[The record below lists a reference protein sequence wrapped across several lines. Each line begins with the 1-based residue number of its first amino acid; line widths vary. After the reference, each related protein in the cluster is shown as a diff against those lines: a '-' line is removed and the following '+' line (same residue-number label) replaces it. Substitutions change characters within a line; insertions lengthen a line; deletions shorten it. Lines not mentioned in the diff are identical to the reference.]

1 MVLDYTCINL
11 ISSII
16 CRVADCIPKC
26 FHGKYRSLQVAPEI
40 LDRPLIMRLRKIHQC
55 ISGLGCI
62 GHPINGNLILE
73 SHLRWI
79 NKSLIR
85 REITLRD
92 TVVRRSKVDN
102 IPHGCSG
109 GVLPQSPPCLLHGLC
124 VDNKIEFRIR
134 TPGPQVVKI
143 RKSPLISVLIV

>member
-1 MVLDYTCINL
+1 MVLDYTCIHL

-16 CRVADCIPKC
+16 CRLADCIPKC
-26 FHGKYRSLQVAPEI
+26 FHGKYRSLQIAPEI
-40 LDRPLIMRLRKIHQC
+40 LDRPLIMRLRKIHQG

-85 REITLRD
+85 REIPLRD
-92 TVVRRSKVDN
+92 SVICRRKVDD
-102 IPHGCSG
+102 IPLRRCG
-109 GVLPQSPPCLLHGLC
+109 GVLLQSPPCLLDRLF
-124 VDNKIEFRIR
+124 VDDEIQFSIRRIR
-134 TPGPQVVKI
+134 PQVVKI
-143 RKSPLISVLIV
+143 CKSPLISVLIV